1 MFKGTYENANKSETN
16 AKSAR
21 ASSTASF
28 SRTKVEEKGGE
39 NDMVPCKICKK
50 AMAKKSLLRHI
61 GQTKICKELYGKEFD
76 DMKAEKTLKSQAQYD
91 QVHKDSISVRKK
103 AHYSQNSESIKV
115 KQTSYNSQ
123 NKDKIKTRQRAYHSQ
138 HREEINARQTAYNT
152 EHREDINARQTEY
165 NTEHREEINARQTV
179 YNTEHREEINARQTV
194 YNTEHREEINEKQ
207 NIYNTEHKEEIK
219 SKQKIQRTKK
229 QMNMKA
235 EDRIKAFRKDIIEGP
250 NFTCFSCKRCLF
262 KKSVRIIKSKDLP
275 KILEKLDS
283 KFLQRIGLKQ
293 NRLKK
298 KTWQFDLILCHNCL
312 KLIRKGKVPKIHF
325 SNGLWL
331 DKVPAELELKDLE
344 QQLIA
349 RSLLFMKVK
358 KLPTSRMK
366 AMFDN
371 VIIVPIEQD
380 DVSKNISELPRHPDD
395 AKIVAV
401 TLKRKLEYKNSH
413 LQEFIRPA
421 KCLKAIQ
428 KLKELGNP
436 FYENVSVNE
445 NFMEKEEVSLFY
457 SLLKCVFLK
466 NDFIKSVPLMG

>member
-1 MFKGTYENANKSETN
+1 M
-16 AKSAR
+16 
-21 ASSTASF
+21 
-28 SRTKVEEKGGE
+28 
-39 NDMVPCKICKK
+39 
-50 AMAKKSLLRHI
+50 
-61 GQTKICKELYGKEFD
+61 
-76 DMKAEKTLKSQAQYD
+76 
-91 QVHKDSISVRKK
+91 
-103 AHYSQNSESIKV
+103 
-115 KQTSYNSQ
+115 
-123 NKDKIKTRQRAYHSQ
+123 
-138 HREEINARQTAYNT
+138 
-152 EHREDINARQTEY
+152 
-165 NTEHREEINARQTV
+165 
-179 YNTEHREEINARQTV
+179 
-194 YNTEHREEINEKQ
+194 
-207 NIYNTEHKEEIK
+207 
-219 SKQKIQRTKK
+219 
-229 QMNMKA
+229 
-235 EDRIKAFRKDIIEGP
+235 
-250 NFTCFSCKRCLF
+250 
-262 KKSVRIIKSKDLP
+262 
-275 KILEKLDS
+275 
-283 KFLQRIGLKQ
+283 QRIGLKK

-298 KTWQFDLILCHNCL
+298 KAWQFDLTLCHNCL
-312 KLIRKGKVPKIHF
+312 NLIRKGKVPKIHF

-366 AMFDN
+366 ALFDN

-445 NFMEKEEVSLFY
+445 NFMEKEEVSLFDWHH
-457 SLLKCVFLK
+457 F
-466 NDFIKSVPLMG
+466 FIHY